1 MKLEARSAGSGTTA
15 QNLFVTHDTDGE
27 EIAAVQITAPG
38 MHPRWAKVIVEA
50 VNNHKGQTSDTFA
63 SLAWTANDVQ
73 TLAGDLTDEQ
83 AEEWLSNNQN
93 HLRDR
98 LCELGWGVM
107 ESLLS
112 ADGIKI
118 SKVED

>member
-1 MKLEARSAGSGTTA
+1 LKLEARSAGSGTTA
-15 QNLFVTHDTDGE
+15 QNLFVTHDADGE
-27 EIAAVQITAPG
+27 EIHPVQISSPG
-38 MHPRWAKVIVEA
+38 MHPRWAKAIVDG
-50 VNNHKGQTSDTFA
+50 VNAAHERAETYA

-73 TLAGDLTDEQ
+73 TLAGDLTDEE

-118 SKVED
+118 TKVEE